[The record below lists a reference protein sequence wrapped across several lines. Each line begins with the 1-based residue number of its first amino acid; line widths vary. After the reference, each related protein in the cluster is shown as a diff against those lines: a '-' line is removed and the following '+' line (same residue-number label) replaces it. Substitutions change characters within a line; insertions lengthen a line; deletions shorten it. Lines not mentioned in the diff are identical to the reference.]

1 MRKNV
6 YLAAVLGL
14 GIVMLAGCGGSG
26 SGSGMQ
32 GAEGTAAAG
41 AGTAGKDADTDKRVP
56 AGGEKSSAGE
66 ETGAAEKGT
75 GEKVTVKVLQ
85 FKTELSEQMNAMAAD
100 YMKEN
105 PDVDLQIESV
115 ISSDYD
121 TVLKTRFASGEAP
134 DIFNNEGYN
143 KMTLWLDNLEDL
155 SDQPWI
161 ADMLD
166 FTKEGITTDG
176 KIYGMP
182 LYLESYGFLYN
193 KDYFEQAGIAE
204 IPVTLTALK
213 EAVKK
218 LEAAG
223 IPAFS
228 VNGAEWYPNGV
239 FFANVPMAQQENPT
253 DFIRQ
258 LNEGT
263 ATFTDNKLYQDW
275 IGLVELQRDH
285 AESDPMSV
293 DFSTVVSDFANGKA
307 AMILG
312 TNGYQPM
319 VDEVNPELN
328 TGLMPMPINDDAA
341 LNDKIYAA
349 ASTYWC
355 VNKKSESK
363 EAAKEF
369 LNWLVTS
376 ETGKN
381 YVTKEFGFIPGLKS
395 VKADENAVGLLG
407 VDTQKYIDAGKIA
420 GWEWPKYPDGATVE
434 LGGAI
439 QKFYAKEIDG
449 PAILDSFQVSWDDM
463 KNN

>member
-1 MRKNV
+1 MRKKL

-14 GIVMLAGCGGSG
+14 GIAMLTGCGGSG
-26 SGSGMQ
+26 AGSGNT
-32 GAEGTAAAG
+32 GD
-41 AGTAGKDADTDKRVP
+41 AGTTAGTETT
-56 AGGEKSSAGE
+56 AGGK
-66 ETGAAEKGT
+66 ETEPAVKEN

-85 FKTELSEQMNAMAAD
+85 FKTELSEQMNAMAED

-105 PDVDLQIESV
+105 PDVDLQIESI

-143 KMTLWLDNLEDL
+143 KMTLWIDNLEDL
-155 SDQPWI
+155 SDQPWVP
-161 ADMLD
+161 DMLE
-166 FTKEGITTDG
+166 FTREGITSEG

-193 KDYFEQAGIAE
+193 KDYFEQAGITE
-204 IPVTLTALK
+204 IPVTLAALK
-213 EAVKK
+213 EAVEK

-239 FFANVPMAQQENPT
+239 FFANVPMAQQENAT
-253 DFIRQ
+253 EFIRQ
-258 LNEGT
+258 LKEGT
-263 ATFTDNKLYQDW
+263 ATFSENKLYQDW
-275 IGLVELQRDH
+275 VALVELQRDH
-285 AESDPMSV
+285 AESDPMAV

-328 TGLMPMPINDDAA
+328 IGMMPMPINDDPV

-376 ETGKN
+376 ETGKK
-381 YVTKEFGFIPGLKS
+381 YVTKDFGFIPGLKS
-395 VKADENAVGLLG
+395 VKADAEAVGLLG

-439 QKFYAKEIDG
+439 QKFYAGEIDG
-449 PAILDSFQVSWDDM
+449 PAILESFQASWDDL

>member
-1 MRKNV
+1 MRKGNKRRNV

-14 GIVMLAGCGGSG
+14 GIVILSGCGGAGGETGRVNDTSK
-26 SGSGMQ
+26 
-32 GAEGTAAAG
+32 AET
-41 AGTAGKDADTDKRVP
+41 AGTANTMKGK
-56 AGGEKSSAGE
+56 
-66 ETGAAEKGT
+66 ETT
-75 GEKVTVKVLQ
+75 EKVEITVLQ
-85 FKTELSEQMNAMAAD
+85 YKTELSEQMNAMAED

-105 PDVDLQIESV
+105 PNVDLHIESV
-115 ISSDYD
+115 ISNDYD

-134 DIFNNEGYN
+134 DIFNNQGYN
-143 KMTLWLDNLEDL
+143 NMTLWLDNLEDL

-161 ADMLD
+161 PDMLD
-166 FTKEGITTDG
+166 LTKEAITLDG
-176 KIYGMP
+176 KVYGMP
-182 LYLESYGFLYN
+182 LYLESCGFLYN
-193 KDYFEQAGIAE
+193 KDYFEQAGITE
-204 IPVTLTALK
+204 IPVTLTELK
-213 EAVKK
+213 KAVEK

-263 ATFTDNKLYQDW
+263 AVFSENKLYQDW
-275 IGLVELQRDH
+275 LELVQLVRDH
-285 AESDPMSV
+285 AQSDPMSV
-293 DFSTVVSDFANGKA
+293 DFSSVVSDFANGKA
-307 AMILG
+307 AIILG

-328 TGLMPMPINDDAA
+328 IGIMPMPINDDAI
-341 LNDKIYAA
+341 LNDKIYVA

-355 VNKKSESK
+355 VNSKSESK

-369 LNWLVTS
+369 LNWMVTS
-376 ETGKN
+376 ETGKK
-381 YVTKEFGFIPGLKS
+381 YVTKEFSFIPGLKS
-395 VKADENAVGLLG
+395 IEPDEAAIGLLG
-407 VDTQKYIDAGKIA
+407 TDTQKYIDANKTT
-420 GWEWPKYPDGATVE
+420 GWEWSKYPDGATVE

-439 QKFYAKEIDG
+439 QKFYAREIDG
-449 PAILDSFQVSWDDM
+449 PAILESFQASWDDL